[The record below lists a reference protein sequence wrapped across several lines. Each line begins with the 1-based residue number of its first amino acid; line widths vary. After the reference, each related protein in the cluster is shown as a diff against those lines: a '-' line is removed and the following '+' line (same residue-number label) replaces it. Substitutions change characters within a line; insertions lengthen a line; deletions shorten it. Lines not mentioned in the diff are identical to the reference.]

1 MRKEQARERKLVP
14 QALGRL
20 VNGDGSAGKNLVL
33 QSLSRV
39 GRRAFLRYM
48 SQKTA
53 EAAFPAERTPWERR
67 YSLEFR
73 GPFRKL
79 PQNPR

>member
-1 MRKEQARERKLVP
+1 MRKEQAREREPVSR
-14 QALGRL
+14 ALGTSVMATARRQETLGVAIFSTRL
-20 VNGDGSAGKNLVL
+20 P
-33 QSLSRV
+33 RV
-39 GRRAFLRYM
+39 PKVHVANA
-48 SQKTA
+48 A

>member
-1 MRKEQARERKLVP
+1 M
-14 QALGRL
+14 
-20 VNGDGSAGKNLVL
+20 VNDDGSTGNTLVL

-39 GRRAFLRYM
+39 GCRAFLRYM
-48 SQKTA
+48 SQNAA

-79 PQNPR
+79 PQNPTESSKTSIIHLSP

>member
-1 MRKEQARERKLVP
+1 MRKEQARERELVP
-14 QALGRL
+14 RALGRL
-20 VNGDGSAGKNLVL
+20 VNDDRSKQETLNVAIFSTRLPRVPGD
-33 QSLSRV
+33 
-39 GRRAFLRYM
+39 M
-48 SQKTA
+48 SQNAA

-73 GPFRKL
+73 GPSRKL